1 MFQYVCYLCTPLS
14 TLARKFKKDFLTQTS
29 RERDREGGEITHC
42 NTHNTHTH
50 THTHTITRDSKAC
63 AHVGLLGADAW
74 HQSNQSSTLARVLIF
89 SRHVRY
95 LFICAKINMIIFVF
109 HPRGQ
114 TETKLRVE
122 APIRETGSSP

>member
-50 THTHTITRDSKAC
+50 THTHTRSPATQKLVLMLVFWVRTRGIS
-63 AHVGLLGADAW
+63 
-74 HQSNQSSTLARVLIF
+74 
-89 SRHVRY
+89 
-95 LFICAKINMIIFVF
+95 
-109 HPRGQ
+109 Q
-114 TETKLRVE
+114 TNRRLSLEF
-122 APIRETGSSP
+122 